1 MTLSNQHS
9 AWNKGKLVG
18 QKQALKLEE
27 IWRIRIHLEINN
39 KLAELA
45 LFNLALDSKLRACD
59 LLKLKVRDIML
70 GGTIQSR
77 VTIRQQKTQSPVQFE
92 LTAKTR
98 DSMGCWIESGNLN
111 LQDFLFPSNRDK
123 NNSISYHSYS
133 RLVKR
138 WVSMIG
144 LDATRYGTH
153 SMRRTKASL
162 IYNRTKKPT
171 CNSIVTWTFKIRE
184 HGSLSRR

>member
-1 MTLSNQHS
+1 M
-9 AWNKGKLVG
+9 
-18 QKQALKLEE
+18 
-27 IWRIRIHLEINN
+27 HLEIHN

-92 LTAKTR
+92 LTVKTR
-98 DSMGCWIESGNLN
+98 DSMSCWIESGNLN
-111 LQDFLFPSNRDK
+111 LQDFLFPSNRGK
-123 NNSISYHSYS
+123 NNRISYHSYS

-162 IYNRTKKPT
+162 IYNRTKNLRAIQLRLGHSKLEST
-171 CNSIVTWTFKIRE
+171 VRYLGVEIEDALSISENTDI
-184 HGSLSRR
+184 